1 MHCDCVWQLVAKT
14 QLFFDSHKHAR
25 NNRYPATLSGLQE
38 FFDGIH
44 EARFPQAGLGV
55 PGHHGDSEGMY
66 TCIVLDEFHKY
77 FASMLQVLC

>member
-1 MHCDCVWQLVAKT
+1 MH
-14 QLFFDSHKHAR
+14 SY
-25 NNRYPATLSGLQE
+25 RYPATLSGLQE

-44 EARFPQAGLGV
+44 EARSPQATQLGV

-77 FASMLQVLC
+77 FASMLQVDLLLIILYYYTRIS